1 MVKILSLE
9 FIMSDF
15 KNIDISDYNYSLPQ
29 ERIAKFPLEIRDA
42 SKLLIYENGKVG
54 HSEFVKINEYLPEN
68 AFLVFN
74 ETKVIQARM
83 IFRKSTGASIEI
95 FILEAVE
102 PISEI
107 QSAFQQT
114 SGVVWKC
121 FVGNSKR
128 WKSGVLEK
136 DFTLNGRNCKIYI
149 ERKERTG
156 NTSLVKFTWH
166 PEDIIFSEIIEKA
179 GLVPLPPYLN
189 REAVDSDKE
198 RYQTVYAKNEGS
210 VAAPTAGFHF
220 TDTVFKKLK
229 KKNISFVKINL
240 HVGAG
245 TFKPVIAEKIS
256 GHTMHFEKISVN
268 LSSIKKIL
276 KNIDGKIIP
285 VGTTSVRTLESLYW
299 YGVKLIVDKQ
309 NKKTL
314 FVEQWD
320 PYNKKYDVDLPVK
333 EVLNYLITF
342 MGKNDLSEINGS
354 TQLMIVPGYKYHIIK
369 GMITN
374 FHQPQSTLL
383 LLVAAFIG
391 KDWKKVYN
399 YALENDFRFLS
410 YGDSCLFL

>member
-1 MVKILSLE
+1 ML
-9 FIMSDF
+9 DF
-15 KNIDISDYNYSLPQ
+15 KNVAISNFNYFLPK
-29 ERIAKFPLEIRDA
+29 EKIAKFPLEIRDA
-42 SKLLIYENGKVG
+42 SKLLICKNGEIEQSDFKVID
-54 HSEFVKINEYLPEN
+54 KYLPEN
-68 AFLVFN
+68 ALMVFN
-74 ETKVIQARM
+74 ETKVIQARI
-83 IFRKSTGASIEI
+83 IFSKSTGATIEI

-102 PISEI
+102 PVSEI

-136 DFTLNGRNCKIYI
+136 KFIYKGKNCKIFI
-149 ERKERTG
+149 ERKEKLE
-156 NTSLVKFTWH
+156 NSSLIKFKWH
-166 PEDIIFSEIIEKA
+166 PEDISFSEIIEKI

-210 VAAPTAGFHF
+210 VAAPTAGLHF
-220 TDTVFKKLK
+220 TENVLNKIKNR
-229 KKNISFVKINL
+229 NISFGKINL

-256 GHTMHFEKISVN
+256 GHTMHFEKISIDIS
-268 LSSIKKIL
+268 LIKRIL
-276 KNIDGKIIP
+276 KNIDGNIIT

-309 NKKTL
+309 NEKTL
-314 FVEQWD
+314 FIEQWD
-320 PYNKKYDVDLPVK
+320 PYNKKYNIDLPIK
-333 EVLNYLITF
+333 EVLNFLISF
-342 MGKNDLSEINGS
+342 MEKNEINIISGS
-354 TQLMIVPGYKYHIIK
+354 TQLMIVPGYKYRIIK
-369 GMITN
+369 GMVTN

-391 KDWKKVYN
+391 ENWKKAYDF
-399 YALENDFRFLS
+399 ALENDFRFLS
-410 YGDSCLFL
+410 YGDSCLFM

>member
-1 MVKILSLE
+1 ML
-9 FIMSDF
+9 DF
-15 KNIDISDYNYSLPQ
+15 KNVAISNFNYFLPK
-29 ERIAKFPLEIRDA
+29 EKIAKFPLEIRDA
-42 SKLLIYENGKVG
+42 SKLLICKNGEIEQSDFKVID
-54 HSEFVKINEYLPEN
+54 KYLPEN
-68 AFLVFN
+68 ALMVFN
-74 ETKVIQARM
+74 ETKVIQARI
-83 IFRKSTGASIEI
+83 IFSKSTGATIEI

-102 PISEI
+102 PVSEI

-136 DFTLNGRNCKIYI
+136 KFIYKGKNCKIFI
-149 ERKERTG
+149 ERKEKLE
-156 NTSLVKFTWH
+156 NSSLIKFKWH
-166 PEDIIFSEIIEKA
+166 PENISFSEIIEKI

-210 VAAPTAGFHF
+210 VAAPTAGLHF
-220 TDTVFKKLK
+220 TENVINKIKN
-229 KKNISFVKINL
+229 KNISFGKINL

-256 GHTMHFEKISVN
+256 GHTMHFEKISIDIS
-268 LSSIKKIL
+268 LIKRIL
-276 KNIDGKIIP
+276 KNIDGNIIP

-309 NKKTL
+309 NEKTL
-314 FVEQWD
+314 FIEQWD
-320 PYNKKYDVDLPVK
+320 PYNKKYNIDLPVK
-333 EVLNYLITF
+333 EVLNFLISF
-342 MGKNDLSEINGS
+342 MEKNELNIISGS
-354 TQLMIVPGYKYHIIK
+354 TQLMIVPGYKYRIIK
-369 GMITN
+369 GMVTN

-391 KDWKKVYN
+391 ENWKKAYDF
-399 YALENDFRFLS
+399 ALENDFRFLS
-410 YGDSCLFL
+410 YGDSCLFI

>member
-1 MVKILSLE
+1 M
-9 FIMSDF
+9 FDY

-29 ERIAKFPLEIRDA
+29 ERIAKFPLETRDT
-42 SKLLIYENGKVG
+42 SKLLIYKNGKVG
-54 HSEFVKINEYLPEN
+54 HSDFFKIDEYLPEN

-102 PISEI
+102 PVSEI

-136 DFTLNGRNCKIYI
+136 EFPHNGKICKIYI
-149 ERKERTG
+149 ERIERSG
-156 NTSLVKFTWH
+156 NSSLVKFTWH
-166 PEDIIFSEIIEKA
+166 PEEITFSEIIEQA

-229 KKNISFVKINL
+229 NRNIPFGKINL

-256 GHTMHFEKISVN
+256 GHIMHFEKISIDIS
-268 LSSIKKIL
+268 LIKKIL
-276 KNIDGKIIP
+276 KNIDGNIIP

-309 NKKTL
+309 NEKTL
-314 FVEQWD
+314 FIEQWD
-320 PYNKKYDVDLPVK
+320 PYNKKYNIDLPVK
-333 EVLNYLITF
+333 EVLNYLIEF
-342 MGKNDLSEINGS
+342 MEKNNLSEINGI
-354 TQLMIVPGYKYHIIK
+354 TQLMIVPGYKYRIIK
-369 GMITN
+369 GMVTN

-391 KDWKKVYN
+391 DDWEKVYN

>member
-1 MVKILSLE
+1 ML
-9 FIMSDF
+9 DF
-15 KNIDISDYNYSLPQ
+15 KNVAISNFNYFLPK
-29 ERIAKFPLEIRDA
+29 EKIAKFPLEIRDA
-42 SKLLIYENGKVG
+42 SKLLICKNGEIEQSDFKVID
-54 HSEFVKINEYLPEN
+54 KYLPEN
-68 AFLVFN
+68 ALMVFN
-74 ETKVIQARM
+74 ETKVIQARI
-83 IFRKSTGASIEI
+83 IFSKSTGATIEI

-102 PISEI
+102 PVSEI

-136 DFTLNGRNCKIYI
+136 KFIYKGKNCKIFI
-149 ERKERTG
+149 ERKEKLE
-156 NTSLVKFTWH
+156 NSSLIKFKWH
-166 PEDIIFSEIIEKA
+166 PEDISFSEIIEKI

-210 VAAPTAGFHF
+210 VAAPTAGLHF
-220 TDTVFKKLK
+220 TENVLNKIKNR
-229 KKNISFVKINL
+229 NISFGKINL

-256 GHTMHFEKISVN
+256 GHTMHFEKISIDIS
-268 LSSIKKIL
+268 LIKRIL
-276 KNIDGKIIP
+276 KNIDGNIIP

-309 NKKTL
+309 NEKTL
-314 FVEQWD
+314 FIEQWD
-320 PYNKKYDVDLPVK
+320 PYNKKYNIDLPIK
-333 EVLNYLITF
+333 EVLNFLISF
-342 MGKNDLSEINGS
+342 MEKNEINIISGS
-354 TQLMIVPGYKYHIIK
+354 TQLMIVPGYKYRIIK
-369 GMITN
+369 GMVTN

-391 KDWKKVYN
+391 ENWKKAYDF
-399 YALENDFRFLS
+399 ALENDFRFLS
-410 YGDSCLFL
+410 YGDSCLFM

>member
-1 MVKILSLE
+1 ML
-9 FIMSDF
+9 DF
-15 KNIDISDYNYSLPQ
+15 KNVAISNFNYFLPK
-29 ERIAKFPLEIRDA
+29 EKIAKFPLEIRDA
-42 SKLLIYENGKVG
+42 SKLLICKNGEIEQSDFKVID
-54 HSEFVKINEYLPEN
+54 KYLPEN
-68 AFLVFN
+68 ALMVFN
-74 ETKVIQARM
+74 ETKVIQARI
-83 IFRKSTGASIEI
+83 IFSKSTGATIEI

-102 PISEI
+102 PVSEI

-136 DFTLNGRNCKIYI
+136 KFIYKGKNCKIFI
-149 ERKERTG
+149 ERKEKLE
-156 NTSLVKFTWH
+156 NSSLIKFKWH
-166 PEDIIFSEIIEKA
+166 PEDISFSEIIEKI

-210 VAAPTAGFHF
+210 VAAPTAGLHF
-220 TDTVFKKLK
+220 TENVLNKIKNR
-229 KKNISFVKINL
+229 NISFGKINL

-256 GHTMHFEKISVN
+256 GHTMHFEKISIDIS
-268 LSSIKKIL
+268 LIKRIL
-276 KNIDGKIIP
+276 KNIDGNIIT

-309 NKKTL
+309 NEKTL
-314 FVEQWD
+314 FIEQWD
-320 PYNKKYDVDLPVK
+320 PYNKKYNIDLPVK
-333 EVLNYLITF
+333 EVLNFLISF
-342 MGKNDLSEINGS
+342 MEKNEINIISGS
-354 TQLMIVPGYKYHIIK
+354 TQLMIVPGYKYRIIK
-369 GMITN
+369 GMVTN

-391 KDWKKVYN
+391 ENWKKAYDF
-399 YALENDFRFLS
+399 ALEIDFRFLS
-410 YGDSCLFL
+410 YGDSCLFM

>member
-1 MVKILSLE
+1 ML
-9 FIMSDF
+9 DF
-15 KNIDISDYNYSLPQ
+15 KNVAISNFNYFLPK
-29 ERIAKFPLEIRDA
+29 EKIAKFPLEIRDA
-42 SKLLIYENGKVG
+42 SKLLICKNGEIEQSDFKVID
-54 HSEFVKINEYLPEN
+54 KYLPEN
-68 AFLVFN
+68 ALMVFN

-83 IFRKSTGASIEI
+83 IFPKSTGATIEI

-102 PISEI
+102 PVSEI

-136 DFTLNGRNCKIYI
+136 KFIYKGKNCKIFI
-149 ERKERTG
+149 ERKEKLE
-156 NTSLVKFTWH
+156 NSSLIKFKWH
-166 PEDIIFSEIIEKA
+166 PEDISFSEIIEKI

-210 VAAPTAGFHF
+210 VAAPTAGLHF
-220 TDTVFKKLK
+220 TENVLNKIKNR
-229 KKNISFVKINL
+229 NISFGKINL

-256 GHTMHFEKISVN
+256 GHTMHFEKISIDIS
-268 LSSIKKIL
+268 LIKRIL
-276 KNIDGKIIP
+276 KNIDGNIIP

-309 NKKTL
+309 NEKTL
-314 FVEQWD
+314 FIEQWD
-320 PYNKKYDVDLPVK
+320 PYNKKYNIDLPVK
-333 EVLNYLITF
+333 EVLNFLISF
-342 MGKNDLSEINGS
+342 MEKNELNIISGS
-354 TQLMIVPGYKYHIIK
+354 TQLMIVPGYKYRIIK
-369 GMITN
+369 GMVTN

-391 KDWKKVYN
+391 ENWKKAYDF
-399 YALENDFRFLS
+399 ALENDFRFLS
-410 YGDSCLFL
+410 YGDSCLFM

>member
-1 MVKILSLE
+1 ML
-9 FIMSDF
+9 DF
-15 KNIDISDYNYSLPQ
+15 KNVAISNFNYFLPK
-29 ERIAKFPLEIRDA
+29 EKIAKFPLEIRDA
-42 SKLLIYENGKVG
+42 SKLLICKNGEIEQSDFKVID
-54 HSEFVKINEYLPEN
+54 KYLPEN
-68 AFLVFN
+68 ALMVFN

-83 IFRKSTGASIEI
+83 IFPKSTGATIEI

-102 PISEI
+102 PVSEI

-114 SGVVWKC
+114 SSVVWKC

-136 DFTLNGRNCKIYI
+136 KFIYKGKNCKIFI
-149 ERKERTG
+149 ERKEKLE
-156 NTSLVKFTWH
+156 NSSLIKFKWH
-166 PEDIIFSEIIEKA
+166 PENISFSEIIEKI

-210 VAAPTAGFHF
+210 VAAPTAGLHF
-220 TDTVFKKLK
+220 TENVINKIKN
-229 KKNISFVKINL
+229 KNISFGKINL

-256 GHTMHFEKISVN
+256 GHTMHFEKISIDIS
-268 LSSIKKIL
+268 LIKRIL
-276 KNIDGKIIP
+276 KNIDGNIIP

-309 NKKTL
+309 NEKTL
-314 FVEQWD
+314 FIEQWD
-320 PYNKKYDVDLPVK
+320 PYNKKYNIDLPVK
-333 EVLNYLITF
+333 EVLNFLISF
-342 MGKNDLSEINGS
+342 MEKNELNIISGS
-354 TQLMIVPGYKYHIIK
+354 TQLMIVPGYKYRIIK
-369 GMITN
+369 GMVTN

-391 KDWKKVYN
+391 ENWKKAYDF
-399 YALENDFRFLS
+399 ALENDFRFLS
-410 YGDSCLFL
+410 YGDSCLFM

>member
-1 MVKILSLE
+1 ML
-9 FIMSDF
+9 DF
-15 KNIDISDYNYSLPQ
+15 KNVAISNFNYFLPK
-29 ERIAKFPLEIRDA
+29 EKIAKFPLEIRDA
-42 SKLLIYENGKVG
+42 SKLLICKNGEIEQSDFKVID
-54 HSEFVKINEYLPEN
+54 KYLPEN
-68 AFLVFN
+68 ALMVFN

-83 IFRKSTGASIEI
+83 IFPKSTGATIEI

-102 PISEI
+102 PVSEI

-136 DFTLNGRNCKIYI
+136 KFIYKGKNCKIFI
-149 ERKERTG
+149 ERKEKLE
-156 NTSLVKFTWH
+156 NSSLIKFKWH
-166 PEDIIFSEIIEKA
+166 PEDISFSEIIEKI

-210 VAAPTAGFHF
+210 VAAPTAGLHF
-220 TDTVFKKLK
+220 TENVLNKIKNR
-229 KKNISFVKINL
+229 NISFGKINL

-256 GHTMHFEKISVN
+256 GHTMHFEKISIDIS
-268 LSSIKKIL
+268 LIKRIL
-276 KNIDGKIIP
+276 KNIDGNIIP

-309 NKKTL
+309 NEKTL
-314 FVEQWD
+314 FIEQWD
-320 PYNKKYDVDLPVK
+320 PYNKKYNIDLPVK
-333 EVLNYLITF
+333 EVLNFLISF
-342 MGKNDLSEINGS
+342 MEKNEINIISGS
-354 TQLMIVPGYKYHIIK
+354 TQLMIVPGYKYRIIK
-369 GMITN
+369 GMVTN

-391 KDWKKVYN
+391 ENWKKAYDF
-399 YALENDFRFLS
+399 ALENDFRFLS
-410 YGDSCLFL
+410 YGDSCLFM

>member
-1 MVKILSLE
+1 ML
-9 FIMSDF
+9 DF
-15 KNIDISDYNYSLPQ
+15 KNVAISNFNYFLPK
-29 ERIAKFPLEIRDA
+29 EKIAKFPLEIRDA
-42 SKLLIYENGKVG
+42 SKLLICKNGEIEQSDFKVID
-54 HSEFVKINEYLPEN
+54 KYLPEN
-68 AFLVFN
+68 ALMVFN
-74 ETKVIQARM
+74 ETKVIQARI
-83 IFRKSTGASIEI
+83 IFSKSTGATIEI

-102 PISEI
+102 PVSEI

-136 DFTLNGRNCKIYI
+136 KFIYKGKNCKIFI
-149 ERKERTG
+149 ERKEKLE
-156 NTSLVKFTWH
+156 NSSLIKFKWH
-166 PEDIIFSEIIEKA
+166 PEDISFSEIIEKI

-210 VAAPTAGFHF
+210 VAAPTAGLHF
-220 TDTVFKKLK
+220 TENVLNKIKNR
-229 KKNISFVKINL
+229 NISFGKINL

-256 GHTMHFEKISVN
+256 GHTMHFEKISIDIS
-268 LSSIKKIL
+268 LIKRIL
-276 KNIDGKIIP
+276 KNIDGNIIT

-309 NKKTL
+309 NEKTL
-314 FVEQWD
+314 FIEQWD
-320 PYNKKYDVDLPVK
+320 PYNKKYNIDLPVK
-333 EVLNYLITF
+333 EVLNFLISF
-342 MGKNDLSEINGS
+342 MEKNEINIISGS
-354 TQLMIVPGYKYHIIK
+354 TQLMIVPGYKYRIIK
-369 GMITN
+369 GMVTN

-391 KDWKKVYN
+391 ENWKKAYDF
-399 YALENDFRFLS
+399 ALENDFRFLS
-410 YGDSCLFL
+410 YGDSCLFM

>member
-1 MVKILSLE
+1 ML
-9 FIMSDF
+9 DF
-15 KNIDISDYNYSLPQ
+15 KNVAISNFNYFLPK
-29 ERIAKFPLEIRDA
+29 EKIAKFPLEIRDA
-42 SKLLIYENGKVG
+42 SKLLICKNGEIEQSDFKVID
-54 HSEFVKINEYLPEN
+54 KYLPEN
-68 AFLVFN
+68 ALMVFN

-83 IFRKSTGASIEI
+83 IFPKSTGATIEI

-102 PISEI
+102 PVSEI

-114 SGVVWKC
+114 SSVVWKC

-136 DFTLNGRNCKIYI
+136 KFIYKGKNCKIFI
-149 ERKERTG
+149 ERKEKLE
-156 NTSLVKFTWH
+156 NSSLIKFKWH
-166 PEDIIFSEIIEKA
+166 PEDISFSEIIEKI

-210 VAAPTAGFHF
+210 VAAPTAGLHF
-220 TDTVFKKLK
+220 TENVLNKIKNR
-229 KKNISFVKINL
+229 NISFGKINL

-256 GHTMHFEKISVN
+256 GHTMHFEKISIDIS
-268 LSSIKKIL
+268 LIKRIL
-276 KNIDGKIIP
+276 KNIDGNIIP

-309 NKKTL
+309 NEKTL
-314 FVEQWD
+314 FIEQWD
-320 PYNKKYDVDLPVK
+320 PYNKKYNIDLPVK
-333 EVLNYLITF
+333 EVLNFLISF
-342 MGKNDLSEINGS
+342 MEKNEINIISGS
-354 TQLMIVPGYKYHIIK
+354 TQLMIVPGYKYRIIK
-369 GMITN
+369 GMVTN

-391 KDWKKVYN
+391 ENWKKAYDF
-399 YALENDFRFLS
+399 ALENDFRFLS
-410 YGDSCLFL
+410 YGDSCLFI

>member
-1 MVKILSLE
+1 ML
-9 FIMSDF
+9 DF
-15 KNIDISDYNYSLPQ
+15 KNVAISNFNYFLPK
-29 ERIAKFPLEIRDA
+29 EKIAKFPLEIRDA
-42 SKLLIYENGKVG
+42 SKLLICKNGEIEQSDFKVID
-54 HSEFVKINEYLPEN
+54 KYLPEN
-68 AFLVFN
+68 ALMVFN
-74 ETKVIQARM
+74 ETKVIQARI
-83 IFRKSTGASIEI
+83 IFSKSTGATIEI

-102 PISEI
+102 PVSEI

-136 DFTLNGRNCKIYI
+136 KFIYKGKNCKIFI
-149 ERKERTG
+149 ERKEKLE
-156 NTSLVKFTWH
+156 NSSLIKFKWH
-166 PEDIIFSEIIEKA
+166 PEDISFSEIIEKI

-210 VAAPTAGFHF
+210 VAAPTAGLHF
-220 TDTVFKKLK
+220 TENVLNKIKNR
-229 KKNISFVKINL
+229 NISFGKINL

-256 GHTMHFEKISVN
+256 GHTMHFEKISIDIS
-268 LSSIKKIL
+268 LIKRIL
-276 KNIDGKIIP
+276 KNIDGNIIP

-309 NKKTL
+309 NEKTL
-314 FVEQWD
+314 FIEQWD
-320 PYNKKYDVDLPVK
+320 PYNKKYNIDLPVK
-333 EVLNYLITF
+333 EVLNFLISF
-342 MGKNDLSEINGS
+342 MEKNEINIISGS
-354 TQLMIVPGYKYHIIK
+354 TQLMIVPGYKYRIIK
-369 GMITN
+369 GMVTN

-391 KDWKKVYN
+391 ENWKKAYDF
-399 YALENDFRFLS
+399 ALENDFRFLS
-410 YGDSCLFL
+410 YGDSCLFM

>member
-1 MVKILSLE
+1 ML
-9 FIMSDF
+9 DF
-15 KNIDISDYNYSLPQ
+15 KNVAISNFNYFLPK
-29 ERIAKFPLEIRDA
+29 EKIAKFPLEIRDA
-42 SKLLIYENGKVG
+42 SKLLICKNGEIEQSDFKVID
-54 HSEFVKINEYLPEN
+54 KYLPEN
-68 AFLVFN
+68 ALMVFN

-83 IFRKSTGASIEI
+83 IFPKSTGATIEI

-102 PISEI
+102 PVSEI

-114 SGVVWKC
+114 SSVVWKC

-136 DFTLNGRNCKIYI
+136 KFIYKGKNCKIFI
-149 ERKERTG
+149 ERKEKLE
-156 NTSLVKFTWH
+156 NSSLIKFKWH
-166 PEDIIFSEIIEKA
+166 PENISFSEIIEKI

-210 VAAPTAGFHF
+210 VAAPTAGLHF
-220 TDTVFKKLK
+220 TENVINKIKN
-229 KKNISFVKINL
+229 KNISFGKINL

-256 GHTMHFEKISVN
+256 GHTMHFEKISIDIS
-268 LSSIKKIL
+268 LIKRIL
-276 KNIDGKIIP
+276 KNIDGNIIP

-309 NKKTL
+309 NEKTL
-314 FVEQWD
+314 FIEQWD
-320 PYNKKYDVDLPVK
+320 PYNKKYNIDLPVK
-333 EVLNYLITF
+333 EVLNFLISF
-342 MGKNDLSEINGS
+342 MEKNELNIISGS
-354 TQLMIVPGYKYHIIK
+354 TQLMIVPGYKYRIIK
-369 GMITN
+369 GMVTN

-391 KDWKKVYN
+391 ENWKKAYDF
-399 YALENDFRFLS
+399 ALENDFRFLS
-410 YGDSCLFL
+410 YGDSCLFI

>member
-1 MVKILSLE
+1 
-9 FIMSDF
+9 MSDH
-15 KNIDISDYNYSLPQ
+15 KNINISDYNYFLPQ
-29 ERIAKFPLEIRDA
+29 ERIAKFPLETRDA
-42 SKLLIYENGKVG
+42 SKLVICKNGKVWQ
-54 HSEFVKINEYLPEN
+54 SDFVKIDEYLPEN
-68 AFLVFN
+68 TFLVFN

-83 IFRKSTGASIEI
+83 IFRKSTGASIEV

-102 PISEI
+102 PVSEI

-136 DFTLNGRNCKIYI
+136 EFAHNGKNCKINI
-149 ERKERTG
+149 ERIERSG
-156 NTSLVKFTWH
+156 NSSLVKFIWH
-166 PEDIIFSEIIEKA
+166 PEDITFSEIIEKA

-189 REAVDSDKE
+189 REAVNSDKE

-210 VAAPTAGFHF
+210 VAAPTAGLHF
-220 TDTVFKKLK
+220 TDNVFKKLK
-229 KKNISFVKINL
+229 NKNISFEKINL

-256 GHTMHFEKISVN
+256 GHIMHFEKISIDIS
-268 LSSIKKIL
+268 LIKKLL
-276 KNIDGKIIP
+276 KNIDGNIIP

-309 NKKTL
+309 NEKTL
-314 FVEQWD
+314 FIEQWD
-320 PYNKKYDVDLPVK
+320 PYNKKYDIDLPAK
-333 EVLNYLITF
+333 EVLNYLIEF
-342 MGKNDLSEINGS
+342 MEKNNLAEISGS
-354 TQLMIVPGYKYHIIK
+354 TQLMIVPGYKYRIIK

-391 KDWKKVYN
+391 NDWKKVYN